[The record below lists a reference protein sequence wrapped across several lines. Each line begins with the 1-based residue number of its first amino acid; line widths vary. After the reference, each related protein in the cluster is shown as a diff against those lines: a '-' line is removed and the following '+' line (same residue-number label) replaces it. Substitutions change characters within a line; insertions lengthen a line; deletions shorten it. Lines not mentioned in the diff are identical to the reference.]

1 MSFAKSMTDI
11 HDHKIRAIKHIRKSL
26 LFHNNRA
33 WKKKTMTSCFD
44 VTMSRYDSGEVCK
57 LVGTFIL
64 SELGNIIGK
73 KNTSF

>member
-1 MSFAKSMTDI
+1 MEEKNKD
-11 HDHKIRAIKHIRKSL
+11 K
-26 LFHNNRA
+26 LFRRHY
-33 WKKKTMTSCFD
+33 
-44 VTMSRYDSGEVCK
+44 VGGEVCK